1 MTDLSRVFFEFSRT
15 SGTKHND
22 KMAAIFM
29 YGICAKATGTESRTE
44 SLHPTLQHVADEG
57 GREGIFYEVPACA
70 AQLRSATGGRDV
82 RTL

>member
-29 YGICAKATGTESRTE
+29 YGICAKATGTES
-44 SLHPTLQHVADEG
+44 LHPTLQHVADEG

-70 AQLRSATGGRDV
+70 AQICDWRQRCEDSVST
-82 RTL
+82 

>member
-15 SGTKHND
+15 SRTKHND

-57 GREGIFYEVPACA
+57 GRGYFMKS
-70 AQLRSATGGRDV
+70 QLVLRRSATGGRDV